1 MARHNKQKHSI
12 PLQSPPLS
20 DPAVL
25 NGAGSKPPL
34 LPREVF
40 KSLFEKA
47 LDLAKSKLHTT
58 GRIGATALFVYG
70 GAPEGSLNEN
80 ATHVSLSYKDE
91 FHKEA
96 VRRKIHEKV
105 DAEGASAVV
114 LLVPAHPGR
123 ERAFLISG
131 TMPGLTAGA
140 SVTYT
145 FDKATK
151 TFSFSE
157 LVWRDEPIRVF
168 FLEGL
173 FSAGNTL
180 GHQCIP

>member
-1 MARHNKQKHSI
+1 MSRHNRRRHSV
-12 PLQSPPLS
+12 PLQAHASPA
-20 DPAVL
+20 DPAVF
-25 NGAGSKPPL
+25 NGAHRKVPL

-40 KSLFEKA
+40 KPVFEKA
-47 LDLAKSKLHTT
+47 LAVAKTKLDFT

-70 GAPEGSLNEN
+70 KDPEGSLNEN

-105 DAEGASAVV
+105 NAEGASAVV
-114 LLVPAHPGR
+114 LLVPGPPDR
-123 ERAFLISG
+123 EGTFLISG
-131 TMPGLTAGA
+131 AMPGMTAGA

-151 TFSFSE
+151 TFSCSE
-157 LVWRDEPIRVF
+157 MVWRDEPVRNF

-173 FSAGNTL
+173 FSARDGATR
-180 GHQCIP
+180 